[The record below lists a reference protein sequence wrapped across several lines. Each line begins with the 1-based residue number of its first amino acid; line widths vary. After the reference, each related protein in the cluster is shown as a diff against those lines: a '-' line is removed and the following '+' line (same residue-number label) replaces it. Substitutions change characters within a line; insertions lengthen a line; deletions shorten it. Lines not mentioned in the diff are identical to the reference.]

1 MEANRQFRKAQDFIS
16 TQLREFTALDGKTGK
31 FKTVPEYP
39 EFAWKDAHHVASA
52 IIAGC
57 DYLVT
62 TDDRLLKFKSN
73 QITILDP
80 IDFIKQVGGNV
91 NE

>member
-1 MEANRQFRKAQDFIS
+1 MVFVDETFSDKVNSLAI
-16 TQLREFTALDGKTGK
+16 EIMKTGV
-31 FKTVPEYP
+31 KT
-39 EFAWKDAHHVASA
+39 ADAHHVASA

-62 TDDRLLKFKSN
+62 TDDRLLIFKSN

-80 IDFIKQVGGNV
+80 VDFIKKVGGNI
-91 NE
+91 